1 MIKRVKLL
9 SAAVVSAMAFAGSAG
24 SALAVGDECLL
35 NSGCF
40 FVDPS
45 DTSPG
50 YWVCSDPSIYAMCL
64 SNPE

>member
-24 SALAVGDECLL
+24 SAMAVGDECLL

-40 FVDPS
+40 FVDPY
-45 DTSPG
+45 DNSPG
-50 YWVCSDPSIYAMCL
+50 FWVCPNPQIYAMCL
-64 SNPE
+64 SNPD